1 MAEAETIEDG
11 EVDTNAE
18 GTSKTGPEF
27 AEETG
32 GPEPVGEEATEAVT
46 TVRKDIVPPQYR
58 KLYQELG
65 GNCGDFIAA
74 ELSATMEKG
83 GVEAL
88 NAIKGENTIPVGSW
102 SGLNNG
108 QQRMNLSNRLRAAFL
123 RGETITIQGKQYN
136 IETQREEFGKL
147 DPLNGEQVDKFLEFI
162 TMQKTD
168 RNRKAIVRVF
178 HDLPEKGRL
187 RAEREENAAKNK
199 AEKAA
204 AKEAAQKAKDEAKLK
219 AESEK
224 PAAEVTADAASTAPK
239 RGRRKSEKAEETA

>member
-1 MAEAETIEDG
+1 MAEAETIENG
-11 EVDTNAE
+11 EGETTADETKNSNTV
-18 GTSKTGPEF
+18 
-27 AEETG
+27 EETTTSG
-32 GPEPVGEEATEAVT
+32 EAGEP

-88 NAIKGENTIPVGSW
+88 NSIKGENNINAGAW

-187 RAEREENAAKNK
+187 RAEREEKAAQAKVD
-199 AEKAA
+199 KAA

-219 AESEK
+219 AEAEK
-224 PAAEVTADAASTAPK
+224 PAAEAGAEASSAAPK
-239 RGRRKSEKAEETA
+239 RGRKKSDKVEEPA